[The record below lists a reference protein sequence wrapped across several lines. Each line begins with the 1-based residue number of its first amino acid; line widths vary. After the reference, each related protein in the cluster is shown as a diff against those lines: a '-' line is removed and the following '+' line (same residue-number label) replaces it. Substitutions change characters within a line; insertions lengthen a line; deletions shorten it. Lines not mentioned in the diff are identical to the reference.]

1 MEYIKR
7 KILLENYVDRNDN
20 SPTYG
25 ELTATTFYVNIN
37 LFQDMDDMGRFTDV
51 IYIPKEIGI
60 SEPVDYSA
68 LTQKLSASGITFPFM
83 NGSVPTNMPTV
94 VNPITRVVEK
104 DVTAYYTTIHPVVTG
119 KTASR
124 VEDVR
129 SYDNVN
135 KYVLTVNG
143 IPFDT
148 NAQVYT
154 AYTGNSIKGVDRVT
168 SLGNPFTY
176 VFGADKTDPNIG
188 TVNQANGLVF
198 QDITGTSSIYTSFSY
213 KSEGWNA
220 FDVSLSALTKEEYL
234 LGIISAPEVESDV
247 FIDRGIVTVYDR
259 HLRMSEITNL
269 DELVRYGKGY
279 YNIILG

>member
-25 ELTATTFYVNIN
+25 KLTATTFYINIS

-60 SEPVDYSA
+60 SAPVDYSL
-68 LTQKLSASGITFPFM
+68 LTAKLSASGITFPFM
-83 NGSVPTNMPTV
+83 TGALPTNMPTAA
-94 VNPITRVVEK
+94 NPITRVVGK
-104 DVTAYYTTIHPVVTG
+104 DVTAYYTTVHPAVTG

-129 SYDNVN
+129 SYDNAS
-135 KYVLTVNG
+135 KYVLN
-143 IPFDT
+143 FDT
-148 NAQVYT
+148 EYQAYT

-176 VFGADKTDPNIG
+176 VFSADKTDPNIG
-188 TVNQANGLVF
+188 TINQANGLVF
-198 QDITGTSSIYTSFSY
+198 KDFTGAEVYTNFSY

-220 FDVSLSALTKEEYL
+220 YDTSLSALTKEEYL

-247 FIDRGIVTVYDR
+247 FIDRGITTVYEK
-259 HLRMSEITNL
+259 HLKMSEITNIE
-269 DELVRYGKGY
+269 ELVRYGKGY

>member
-1 MEYIKR
+1 MEYIKK

-25 ELTATTFYVNIN
+25 KLTATTFYINIS

-60 SEPVDYSA
+60 SAPVDYSI
-68 LTQKLSASGITFPFM
+68 LTAKLSASGITFPFM
-83 NGSVPTNMPTV
+83 NGSVPTNMPTT
-94 VNPITRVVEK
+94 VNPITRVTEK
-104 DVTAYYTTIHPVVTG
+104 NAAAYYTTVHPVVTG

-129 SYDNVN
+129 SYNNTN
-135 KYVLTVNG
+135 KYILSLNG
-143 IPFDT
+143 VPFDT
-148 NAQVYT
+148 NSQVYT

-176 VFGADKTDPNIG
+176 VFGADKTDTNIG

-198 QDITGTSSIYTSFSY
+198 KDYTGASTYTSFSY
-213 KSEGWNA
+213 NSEGWNG
-220 FDVSLSALTKEEYL
+220 FNVSLSALTKEEYL
-234 LGIISAPEVESDV
+234 FGIISAPEVESDV
-247 FIDRGIVTVYDR
+247 FIDRGITTVYDK
-259 HLRMSEITNL
+259 HLKMSEITNIE
-269 DELVRYGKGY
+269 ELVRYGKGY
-279 YNIILG
+279 FNIIIG